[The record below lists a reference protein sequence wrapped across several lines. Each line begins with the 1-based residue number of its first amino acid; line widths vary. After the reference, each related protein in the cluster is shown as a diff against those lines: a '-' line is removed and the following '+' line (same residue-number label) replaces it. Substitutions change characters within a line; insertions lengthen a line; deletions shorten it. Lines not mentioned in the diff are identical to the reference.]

1 MTRIGSNRPPERVAK
16 LTKRAVDAAEPGADR
31 YTLWD
36 SEVKGFGLR
45 VTPAG
50 AKTYIARYR
59 TGGGRTGQLR
69 QMTLGR
75 HGTLTPEEARA
86 LAKKTLGAVTN
97 GADPAAARAAERQA
111 ISVREVAETFLLEHM
126 EAKRKPSTTVLYRD
140 ILNRH
145 VLPEFGGRKAESLT
159 SADLAKLH
167 IKMRPTRFQANR
179 MLAVVGSM
187 YSFAASRGFV
197 AKGVNPSVGIEKYTE
212 QGRERYLSSEE
223 LARLGDAIREA
234 ETVGIPWEPDPAK
247 KSKHAPKA
255 ENRRTRIDP
264 YAAAALRLLL
274 LTGARLRE
282 ILHLRWDHVDL
293 ERGLL
298 FLPDSKTGKKTIVL
312 NGPAMSLLAEL
323 PRAGAF
329 VIAGASAG
337 TDEEK
342 PRADLQRPW
351 ALVSRRA
358 GFFEMTP
365 VLMVQGKPEV
375 DAKGKPKLRERP
387 TVRLHDLRHTHA
399 SIGAGAGLGLPV
411 IGKLLGHTQAST
423 TQRYAHLDADP
434 LRRASDQIG
443 RAIAAAMGEP
453 AGKLPAKTGRT

>member
-1 MTRIGSNRPPERVAK
+1 MAQAVR
-16 LTKRAVDAAEPGADR
+16 LTKRVIDQLPEVDRDR
-31 YTLWD
+31 VFFD
-36 SEVKGFGLR
+36 SDLKGFGVR
-45 VTPAG
+45 VTPTG
-50 AKTYIARYR
+50 LKTFVLEYR
-59 TGGGRTGQLR
+59 PGGGGRGVSKR
-69 QMTLGR
+69 RIKLGTY
-75 HGTLTPEEARA
+75 GELTPDQARTMARDALADVRRGGDPAGERAAKRAAPTVDEMAERFLEEEAKPKKKPRTADGYAELLRNHILPA
-86 LAKKTLGAVTN
+86 LGT
-97 GADPAAARAAERQA
+97 
-111 ISVREVAETFLLEHM
+111 
-126 EAKRKPSTTVLYRD
+126 
-140 ILNRH
+140 
-145 VLPEFGGRKAESLT
+145 RKAEQVSEPDVALMHRRIG
-159 SADLAKLH
+159 AKA
-167 IKMRPTRFQANR
+167 PVAANR
-179 MLAVVGSM
+179 AV
-187 YSFAASRGFV
+187 AALSAVFTWAQRERIV
-197 AKGVNPSVGIEKYTE
+197 PKGHNPCQGINKFREERREAFLSTE
-212 QGRERYLSSEE
+212 QLS
-223 LARLGDAIREA
+223 RLGDAIREA
-234 ETVGIPWEPDPAK
+234 ETVGIPWDPDPTK
-247 KSKHAPKA
+247 KSKHAPKV
-255 ENRRTRIDP
+255 ENRRTQIDP

-274 LTGARLRE
+274 LTGGRLRE

-312 NGPAMSLLAEL
+312 NGPAMALLTEL

-337 TDEEK
+337 TAGEK

-365 VLMVQGKPEV
+365 VLTANGEPDL
-375 DAKGKPKLRERP
+375 DAKGKPKLTERP

-453 AGKLPAKTGRT
+453 ASKISNRDGGA